1 MQRTAEILNKVI
13 ESVGGLIDRI
23 DNIAASVE
31 NMDKAK
37 AKVVDVIQNLS
48 AVSEENAA
56 STQETSASTTM
67 AMGTVEHIAQEAV
80 ALKEIAQDLEKN
92 MQEFHLE

>member
-1 MQRTAEILNKVI
+1 MA
-13 ESVGGLIDRI
+13 GLIDRI

-67 AMGTVEHIAQEAV
+67 AMGTVEQIAQEAV